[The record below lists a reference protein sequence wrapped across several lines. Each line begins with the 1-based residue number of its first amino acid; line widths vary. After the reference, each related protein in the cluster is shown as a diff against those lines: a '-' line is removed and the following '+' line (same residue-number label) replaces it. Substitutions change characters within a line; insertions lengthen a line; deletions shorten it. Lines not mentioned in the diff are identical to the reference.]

1 MSLGCAWQQEP
12 WDWSWTCGW
21 LDLGSAWQVQCTW
34 PWPQTCLITAL
45 LPYDLGFGLSHHLRF
60 CPACLGL
67 VLWDEA
73 LAFVPASH
81 DIPVD
86 FPALRE
92 MLVLAAPWEDRC
104 PSTKWSL
111 TNFVLLSFLQWLI
124 SFYTRINCCKLS
136 KWEVCLSKWK
146 AECLR
151 LWCLVVGVKVMF
163 VKCYRTMPGL
173 NPVFC
178 CFPAGSISI

>member
-1 MSLGCAWQQEP
+1 MTPISLPWGLHPTAMVQELYLNSALGTSSFPKLENCVSLGCAWHQEP
-12 WDWSWTCGW
+12 WDWSRTCGW

-67 VLWDEA
+67 ILWDEA
-73 LAFVPASH
+73 LASVPASH

-111 TNFVLLSFLQWLI
+111 TNFVLLSFL
-124 SFYTRINCCKLS
+124 
-136 KWEVCLSKWK
+136 
-146 AECLR
+146 
-151 LWCLVVGVKVMF
+151 
-163 VKCYRTMPGL
+163 
-173 NPVFC
+173 
-178 CFPAGSISI
+178 